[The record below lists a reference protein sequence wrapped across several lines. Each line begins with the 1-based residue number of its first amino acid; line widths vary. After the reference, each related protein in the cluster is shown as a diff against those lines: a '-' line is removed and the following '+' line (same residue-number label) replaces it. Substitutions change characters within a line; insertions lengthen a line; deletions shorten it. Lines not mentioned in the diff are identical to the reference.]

1 MLLMLVYFIPSSL
14 FKLYTTIFYQIYL
27 QFTSFG
33 KWRIDW
39 IFIPIQHSFVNCRW
53 CIFVDISYIMIAYP
67 SIHSIPLYCLS
78 ILLSNK
84 NMMKAVTSQ
93 LMLLQDFGKK
103 GELIKLRKTF
113 ENNLKWETPMFFL
126 VCWKPHYVAEK
137 WQHYKVA
144 QKLPKGGK

>member
-1 MLLMLVYFIPSSL
+1 
-14 FKLYTTIFYQIYL
+14 
-27 QFTSFG
+27 
-33 KWRIDW
+33 
-39 IFIPIQHSFVNCRW
+39 
-53 CIFVDISYIMIAYP
+53 
-67 SIHSIPLYCLS
+67 
-78 ILLSNK
+78 
-84 NMMKAVTSQ
+84 MKAVTSQ

-144 QKLPKGGK
+144 QKLPKGGKLETSVIFREFPKMRPQEIISLILQTKEIS